1 MIEPLKMP
9 SEPIVD
15 PPQFPEVILSVPKG
29 LVPHYPAIYI
39 PPSDL
44 EPPPGVKKEET
55 KEEQPPPPKLTIPRI
70 NIELPLP
77 TTEVVMTATYAAV
90 AAVATTTLATPF
102 FNQIKKKVQTFLQ
115 KKIDKWKE
123 NRKKKETSL
132 TESKEN
138 EENLKKNK

>member
-1 MIEPLKMP
+1 VPTGHVP
-9 SEPIVD
+9 SYKPM
-15 PPQFPEVILSVPKG
+15 
-29 LVPHYPAIYI
+29 YI
-39 PPSDL
+39 PPNDL
-44 EPPPGVKKEET
+44 RPPAGIEKEEET
-55 KEEQPPPPKLTIPRI
+55 TEQPPPPKLTIPRI

-123 NRKKKETSL
+123 KR
-132 TESKEN
+132 
-138 EENLKKNK
+138 KNKKDSSINSKTE

>member
-1 MIEPLKMP
+1 MGIPIPQLRLPNP
-9 SEPIVD
+9 SETPGIR
-15 PPQFPEVILSVPKG
+15 LKVPTG
-29 LVPHYPAIYI
+29 HVPSYKPMYI
-39 PPSDL
+39 PPNDL
-44 EPPPGVKKEET
+44 RPPAGIEKEEET
-55 KEEQPPPPKLTIPRI
+55 TEQPLPPKLTIPRI

-123 NRKKKETSL
+123 KR
-132 TESKEN
+132 
-138 EENLKKNK
+138 KNKKDSSINSKTE

>member
-1 MIEPLKMP
+1 MSESLGKINIPTLRLPTP
-9 SEPIVD
+9 SETPGIR
-15 PPQFPEVILSVPKG
+15 LKVPTG
-29 LVPHYPAIYI
+29 HVPSYKPIYI
-39 PPSDL
+39 PPNDL
-44 EPPPGVKKEET
+44 RPPEGIKKKEEEKT
-55 KEEQPPPPKLTIPRI
+55 EQPPPPKLTIPRI

-123 NRKKKETSL
+123 KR
-132 TESKEN
+132 
-138 EENLKKNK
+138 KNKKDSSINSKTE

>member
-1 MIEPLKMP
+1 M
-9 SEPIVD
+9 
-15 PPQFPEVILSVPKG
+15 
-29 LVPHYPAIYI
+29 YI

-44 EPPPGVKKEET
+44 RPPAGVKGKEERT
-55 KEEQPPPPKLTIPRI
+55 EQPPPPKLTIPRI

-123 NRKKKETSL
+123 NRKKKKKDSL
-132 TESKEN
+132 KNSKTE
-138 EENLKKNK
+138 

>member
-1 MIEPLKMP
+1 MEILIPKAPSLPRPPDTPRMTLKVPEAHVPSYQPL
-9 SEPIVD
+9 
-15 PPQFPEVILSVPKG
+15 F
-29 LVPHYPAIYI
+29 I

-44 EPPPGVKKEET
+44 QPPAGVEKEEEQKT
-55 KEEQPPPPKLTIPRI
+55 EQPAPPKLRIPRI

-123 NRKKKETSL
+123 NRKKKKKDSL
-132 TESKEN
+132 KNSKTE
-138 EENLKKNK
+138 

>member
-1 MIEPLKMP
+1 MP
-9 SEPIVD
+9 VNLGKINIPNLILPD
-15 PPQFPEVILSVPKG
+15 PPNTPRMTLKVPRAH
-29 LVPHYPAIYI
+29 VPAYKPIYI

-44 EPPPGVKKEET
+44 RPPEGIKKKEKET
-55 KEEQPPPPKLTIPRI
+55 TEQPVSPKLRIPRI
-70 NIELPLP
+70 NIEVPLP

-123 NRKKKETSL
+123 NRKKK
-132 TESKEN
+132 
-138 EENLKKNK
+138 KKI